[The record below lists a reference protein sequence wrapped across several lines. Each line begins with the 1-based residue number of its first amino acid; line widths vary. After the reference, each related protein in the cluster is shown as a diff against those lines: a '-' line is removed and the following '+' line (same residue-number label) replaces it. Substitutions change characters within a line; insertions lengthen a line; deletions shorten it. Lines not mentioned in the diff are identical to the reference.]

1 MKLCDFCQKVEI
13 EDNVSY
19 CGSCSARII
28 KMGILLQS
36 LKVKPEEAEKAF
48 EDIKKEQ
55 NMTCKIRQMPE
66 FVVMVGLSGS
76 GKTTIAKEKYATHIY
91 ISSDDLRAELYGDVN
106 DQRHNGKIFEEM
118 FKRSADA
125 LEEGQSV
132 VYDATNL
139 SAKRR
144 KSLINNMR
152 AAIRG
157 NFWAVACVVL
167 TTYENCLIRNALRDR
182 VVPEDVIRRQFLTFQ
197 CPTEHEGFDSIH
209 LEHTE
214 SYENRVSYICNCMK
228 SMAKMNH
235 DNPHH
240 PDTIFEHS
248 VNVMKTMMEAAPPFD
263 CTSLYGQ
270 TGFYHDVGK
279 LYTKFFDDNGIAH
292 FNNHD
297 APSAYISLLAPDGPL
312 QDQEKIVMAAAIGW
326 HMKEYSY
333 QTEEGYKTWL
343 DTLIPEYRDLL
354 MALNR
359 ADRIN
364 SVA

>member
-1 MKLCDFCQKVEI
+1 MHQI
-13 EDNVSY
+13 H
-19 CGSCSARII
+19 
-28 KMGILLQS
+28 
-36 LKVKPEEAEKAF
+36 
-48 EDIKKEQ
+48 
-55 NMTCKIRQMPE
+55 QMPQL
-66 FVVMVGLSGS
+66 VVMVGLSGS
-76 GKTTIAKEKYATHIY
+76 GKSTVAKERYATHTY

-118 FKRSADA
+118 FRRSIAA
-125 LEEGQSV
+125 LEMGQSV

-144 KSLINNMR
+144 KSLISNVR
-152 AAIRG
+152 AAIKTDI
-157 NFWAVACVVL
+157 WCTACVVL
-167 TTYENCLIRNALRDR
+167 TTFENCLIRNASRDR
-182 VVPEDVIRRQFLTFQ
+182 VVPEEVIRRQFLSFQ
-197 CPTEHEGFDSIH
+197 CPTEYEGFDFIC
-209 LEHTE
+209 LEQTE
-214 SYENRVSYICNCMK
+214 SNEDRVAYICNCMK

-248 VNVMKTMMEAAPPFD
+248 ADVMKTMTEVAPPFD
-263 CTSLYGQ
+263 GVVLYGQ

-279 LYTKFFDDNGIAH
+279 LYTKFFDDKGIAH

-297 APSAYISLLAPDGPL
+297 ATSSYISLLAPDGSL
-312 QDQEKIVMAAAIGW
+312 QDSQKIMMAAVIGW
-326 HMKEYSY
+326 HMREYSY
-333 QTEEGYKTWL
+333 QTEEGYNTWL

-364 SVA
+364 SVS

>member
-1 MKLCDFCQKVEI
+1 MSCEI
-13 EDNVSY
+13 Y
-19 CGSCSARII
+19 
-28 KMGILLQS
+28 
-36 LKVKPEEAEKAF
+36 
-48 EDIKKEQ
+48 
-55 NMTCKIRQMPE
+55 QMPE

-76 GKTTIAKEKYATHIY
+76 GKTTVAKERYANHVY
-91 ISSDDLRAELYGDVN
+91 VSSDVLRAELYGDVN

-118 FKRSADA
+118 LKRSIAA
-125 LEEGQSV
+125 LEMRQSV

-144 KSLINNMR
+144 KSLITNVR
-152 AAIRG
+152 AAVNI
-157 NFWAVACVVL
+157 NVWCTACVVL
-167 TTYENCLIRNALRDR
+167 TTYENCLIRNSLRVR
-182 VVPEDVIRRQFLTFQ
+182 VVPDEVIRRQFLSFQ

-209 LEHTE
+209 LEQTE
-214 SYENRVSYICNCMK
+214 SDEDRVAYLCDCMK

-248 VNVMKTMMEAAPPFD
+248 VDVMKTMVEIAPPFD
-263 CTSLYGQ
+263 CVPLYGQ

-279 LYTKFFDDNGIAH
+279 LYTKFFDDKGIAH

-333 QTEEGYKTWL
+333 QTEEGYNTWL
-343 DTLIPEYRDLL
+343 DTLIPEYCDLL

-364 SVA
+364 SVS